1 MSEWLDRFNETAKL
15 IQQCEYAPALQILND
30 LEPSIRAQ
38 PELTPN
44 TYVLFELRRASV
56 YSSLGKQEDALGR
69 FQSALKLAFH
79 EVQDPIEV
87 QSVAKKTLDAIC
99 EWEEWKLLRTISQN
113 MMLFGQQQNMPVVA
127 MTAAW
132 YMPYALRGLGE
143 IEEARQHAQEILTRL
158 EQSDSEDGIEGWRE
172 FLVTLDQA

>member
-15 IQQCEYAPALQILND
+15 IQQCEYATALEILNE
-30 LEPSIRAQ
+30 LEPAIRAQ
-38 PELTPN
+38 PELTSN
-44 TYVLFELRRASV
+44 TFVLFELRRASV

-69 FQSALKLAFH
+69 YQSALKLAFH

-99 EWEEWKLLRTISQN
+99 EWEEWKLLRTISEN
-113 MMLFGQQQNMPVVA
+113 MMAFGQQQNMPLVA

-143 IEEARQHAQEILTRL
+143 ISQARQHAQEILTRL
-158 EQSDSEDGIEGWRE
+158 EENEPGQGTDGWRE
-172 FLVTLDQA
+172 FLAALEE

>member
-15 IQQCEYAPALQILND
+15 IQQCEHAKALEILNE

-38 PELTPN
+38 PELTSN
-44 TYVLFELRRASV
+44 TFVLFELRRASV

-69 FQSALKLAFH
+69 YQSALKLAFH

-113 MMLFGQQQNMPVVA
+113 MMAFGQQQNMPLVA

-143 IEEARQHAQEILTRL
+143 ISQARQHAQEILSRL
-158 EQSDSEDGIEGWRE
+158 EQSETGEGVDGWRE
-172 FLVTLDQA
+172 FLASLDE